1 MKLEPL
7 TQEEQHFAE
16 THLPLVN
23 RFLHSKGLSESEYYD
38 VVIFGYLEAV
48 QELHRRPISPER
60 QNFTALAEIC
70 MKTAV
75 YREFRARIQDKRK
88 VDLLALSLNA
98 PLTDDTSRTLLDA
111 LPDNAH
117 VVPKEFETVD
127 LIARIL
133 SAATE
138 REREAIALRISGY
151 TSEEIAAK
159 MNLNI
164 HTVRKTF
171 SNFRCKIRPMKDGN
185 APGKT
190 LDQIHYET
198 HRAECLERSR
208 AYQLAHKDELRV
220 KRRANWHKNKDT
232 INAQRRAKAAAKRAA
247 KKAASDGTNVES
259 GLTPRGGGQ

>member
-1 MKLEPL
+1 
-7 TQEEQHFAE
+7 
-16 THLPLVN
+16 
-23 RFLHSKGLSESEYYD
+23 
-38 VVIFGYLEAV
+38 
-48 QELHRRPISPER
+48 
-60 QNFTALAEIC
+60 

-151 TSEEIAAK
+151 TSEEIAAMIK
-159 MNLNI
+159 
-164 HTVRKTF
+164 
-171 SNFRCKIRPMKDGN
+171 
-185 APGKT
+185 
-190 LDQIHYET
+190 
-198 HRAECLERSR
+198 
-208 AYQLAHKDELRV
+208 AHKDMGMLASVPRSLSKSYVDNTVKVRQRV
-220 KRRANWHKNKDT
+220 IK
-232 INAQRRAKAAAKRAA
+232 
-247 KKAASDGTNVES
+247 
-259 GLTPRGGGQ
+259 